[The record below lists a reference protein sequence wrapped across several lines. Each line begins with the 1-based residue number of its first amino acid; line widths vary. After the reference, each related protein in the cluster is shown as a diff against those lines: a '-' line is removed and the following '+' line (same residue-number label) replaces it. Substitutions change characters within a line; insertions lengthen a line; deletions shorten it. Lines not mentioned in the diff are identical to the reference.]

1 MKGSTRKRG
10 STWTAMWSTT
20 DPGSGQRLQHS
31 KGGFRTQ
38 KEAREH
44 LNAVLAKVAEG
55 SWRPDRRITVRQL
68 LDDWHAAKVS
78 EGLGPNTAAMY
89 RTVIDSWVVPH
100 VGGLRLD
107 QLTPAVA
114 GRMVEELRSPTG
126 SRHGRGAL
134 SGRSIQLAVQCLK
147 SATRWAAETGM
158 VSRDPLQGFKRPK
171 AKATSDAT
179 GAWDAAEARQFL
191 ASIDDDRLRAAWW
204 LLLGRGLRRGE
215 LAGLRWSA
223 VDLEAGVLRVV
234 ETRVVVQAKAVS
246 SLPKTDG
253 SRRSVPL
260 DDRLVAELRA
270 HRARQ
275 AEERLRPGAAWQD
288 TGFVF
293 VDELGAP
300 YRPETFS
307 RTFTRLATAAGL
319 RPIRL
324 HDLRYTAATLML
336 ASGENVKVV
345 AEILGHSSPVVT
357 QTIYQHVLPGQGRAA
372 GERLSALLG
381 G

>member
-1 MKGSTRKRG
+1 MKGSTLKRG
-10 STWTAMWSTT
+10 ATWTAYWSTT
-20 DPGSGQRLQHS
+20 DPATGKRRQHS
-31 KGGFRTQ
+31 KGGFASQRA
-38 KEAREH
+38 ARSH
-44 LNAVLAKVAEG
+44 LNGLLERVEAGA
-55 SWRPDRRITVRQL
+55 WRPDAKVTVAQL
-68 LDDWHAAKVS
+68 LDNWHAAKVS

-100 VGGLRLD
+100 IGGLRLD
-107 QLTPAVA
+107 QLSPVVA
-114 GRMVEELRSPTG
+114 GRLVDELRSPAG

-134 SGRSIQLAVQCLK
+134 SGRSVQLAVQCLK
-147 SATRWAAETGM
+147 SATRWAADTGM
-158 VSRDPLQGFKRPK
+158 VARDPLQGFKRPK
-171 AKATSDAT
+171 AKAGSDAT
-179 GAWDAAEARQFL
+179 GAWDATEARQFL
-191 ASIDDDRLRAAWW
+191 ASVGDDRLRAAWW

-223 VDLEAGVLRVV
+223 VDLDGGVLRVI
-234 ETRVVVQAKAVS
+234 ETRVVVQSKAVTS
-246 SLPKTDG
+246 TPKTDG

-275 AEERLRPGAAWQD
+275 AEERLRAGAAWQD
-288 TGFVF
+288 TGFAF

-307 RTFTRLATAAGL
+307 RVFTRLANGAGL

-324 HDLRYTAATLML
+324 HDLRHTAATLML

-357 QTIYQHVLPGQGRAA
+357 QTIYQHVLPGQGRSA